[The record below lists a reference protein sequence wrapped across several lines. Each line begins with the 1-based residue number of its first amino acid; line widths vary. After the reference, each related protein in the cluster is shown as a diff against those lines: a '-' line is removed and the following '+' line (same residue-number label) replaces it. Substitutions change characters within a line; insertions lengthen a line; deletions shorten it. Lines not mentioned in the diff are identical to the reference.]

1 MPLNP
6 KYNYVTT
13 TNSQEDIE
21 IMLSW
26 LSDVL
31 KKANIS
37 KTERNLAIEEEIRDC
52 IRDTFNELPKNKK

>member
-1 MPLNP
+1 MT
-6 KYNYVTT
+6 KYTYVTT
-13 TNSQEDIE
+13 TNDREDIE

-26 LSDVL
+26 LSEVIKSSNL
-31 KKANIS
+31 P